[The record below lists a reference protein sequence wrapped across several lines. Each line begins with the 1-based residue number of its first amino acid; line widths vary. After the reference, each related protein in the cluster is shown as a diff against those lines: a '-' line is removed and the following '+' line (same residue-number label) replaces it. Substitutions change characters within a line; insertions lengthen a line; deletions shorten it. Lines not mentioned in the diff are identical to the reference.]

1 MYAVVKECVF
11 TVWSFMH
18 KTASNREQIN
28 EKESK
33 IKNRKEA
40 EQINR
45 KNDPTMY
52 LQIINKTT

>member
-18 KTASNREQIN
+18 KTASNGAN
-28 EKESK
+28 KTKESK
-33 IKNRKEA
+33 IKKRKEA

-45 KNDPTMY
+45 KNDPRMY